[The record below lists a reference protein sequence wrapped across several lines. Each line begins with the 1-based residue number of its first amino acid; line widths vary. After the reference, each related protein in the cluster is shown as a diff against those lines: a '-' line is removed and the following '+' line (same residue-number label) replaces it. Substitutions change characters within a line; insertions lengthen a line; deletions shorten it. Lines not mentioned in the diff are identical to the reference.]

1 MTQTLNMNKGNELVL
16 NRLSK
21 RIRKSGKRTVSDKLI
36 VETANILKDYG
47 YSQPYDARVKAI
59 ELIKPNVELRS
70 QKKSGQSVQ
79 IPSAMT
85 EYRQEGRAIRR
96 LKQAA
101 QDRKEGKKIVRAGGL
116 NSKNPG
122 YVGVTKGELVNS
134 FSYYRAQEIRS
145 ILTGEGS
152 LSISKRDTLHR
163 RAVAQRSARRT

>member
-1 MTQTLNMNKGNELVL
+1 MTQTTKLRHNQVL

-21 RIRKSGKRTVSDKLI
+21 RIRKSGKRTVSDNLI
-36 VETANILKDYG
+36 VNTANILKDYG
-47 YSQPYDARVKAI
+47 YIEPYDAIITAI
-59 ELIKPNVELRS
+59 RLIKPNIELRS

-79 IPSAMT
+79 IPSART

-101 QDRKEGKKIVRAGGL
+101 QSRKDSKKTVRASNI
-116 NSKNPG
+116 NSNNPG

-134 FSYYRAQEIRS
+134 FSYYRAHEIRS

-152 LSISKRDTLHR
+152 LAISKRDTLHR
-163 RAVAQRSARRT
+163 MAVAQRSARRT